1 MAIAPRSS
9 PQPLRRRLMAA
20 VAMLHPNQA
29 KSSGQLNFA
38 VAYLHLDFSPLRK
51 ARAADMSQAGN
62 AVDNTGDPQ
71 HKILGIQRRQ
81 LQRIT
86 RRSDALCG
94 WSSAPSRAT
103 SFPATY
109 TFRAS
114 SLSSESNTT
123 RSARR
128 PAAISPES

>member
-1 MAIAPRSS
+1 MRVAGGDSAAQLS
-9 PQPLRRRLMAA
+9 PALEQGDLRRRLMAA

-81 LQRIT
+81 LQRIA

-94 WSSAPSRAT
+94 WNGLEQRAVAGDQ
-103 SFPATY
+103 FPGDVH
-109 TFRAS
+109 FPG
-114 SLSSESNTT
+114 LK
-123 RSARR
+123 
-128 PAAISPES
+128 PFQ